1 MRSLPL
7 LQQQMSTTSES
18 PQAVTAATTTEQTSG
33 SWEQAVRRQAVK
45 QRQTSE
51 AESKQRIRKAEA
63 CRIET
68 LVQNL
73 DAHHAGGLLFHS
85 NVHHHSTPTPAGGG
99 SEATMAPQQFF
110 QQQQQPGGADGGA
123 SQQHQ
128 GQPAQLPHMDLPQH
142 GGDGGQL
149 RTHSPSP
156 LDLFSDP
163 FGAVSHANGH
173 LDPFGHEE
181 DDLLRIPSPPPLP
194 ADWDVAPRAGMLFDF
209 DQFDASKKHL
219 VSLPFP
225 ACLNLPACPPGKP
238 CVGALLG

>member
-1 MRSLPL
+1 L
-7 LQQQMSTTSES
+7 
-18 PQAVTAATTTEQTSG
+18 
-33 SWEQAVRRQAVK
+33 
-45 QRQTSE
+45 
-51 AESKQRIRKAEA
+51 
-63 CRIET
+63 
-68 LVQNL
+68 
-73 DAHHAGGLLFHS
+73 
-85 NVHHHSTPTPAGGG
+85 
-99 SEATMAPQQFF
+99 
-110 QQQQQPGGADGGA
+110 
-123 SQQHQ
+123 QQHQ
-128 GQPAQLPHMDLPQH
+128 VQPAQLPHMDLPQH

-225 ACLNLPACPPGKP
+225 ACLNRPACLPVCLLSKP
-238 CVGALLG
+238 CVASVARRRWRACADAGVPVPGGCSFCLLPCLPIVPLPHTTAHASTPGEAVFCNLR